1 VSRDFVDWVI
11 QRWSVERPELDVS
24 SIAVVGRLLRIA
36 SLLEQRFEHLCREHG
51 LSFWAFTVLTAL
63 RRAGKPY
70 RLTPGQL
77 RSAGMVSA
85 AAVTKRITRLEELGL
100 VERLPDPADR
110 RGTLVGLTQRGLD
123 LIDRLSERYLE
134 EERAVIA
141 ALMLRN
147 RRPLP
152 SSSRRFFWVWRAP
165 RVARRH
171 VDRLEAVSGPPGVP
185 IITYGSP
192 AVWASSGVLKHSL
205 SAAAAAGRGTARS

>member
-36 SLLEQRFEHLCREHG
+36 SLLEQRFERLCREHG
-51 LSFWAFTVLTAL
+51 FSFWAFTVLTAL

-134 EERAVIA
+134 EERAAIA
-141 ALMLRN
+141 ALD
-147 RRPLP
+147 
-152 SSSRRFFWVWRAP
+152 AEEQAA
-165 RVARRH
+165 VAQLLKT
-171 VDRLEAVSGPPGVP
+171 VLLGLEGPQSGPTP
-185 IITYGSP
+185 
-192 AVWASSGVLKHSL
+192 
-205 SAAAAAGRGTARS
+205 RR